1 MFTFSFNHVAISVKE
16 VHKSVE
22 FYQKVLK
29 LKEIENTASGSETRW
44 LALGDEKQLHLIPRP
59 DLEVNTNKA
68 VHFALA
74 TADINAI
81 VNHLRDLEIPYSDW
95 LGTTNK
101 DYVRNDG
108 IQQFYFQD
116 PDGYWVEINND
127 ISR

>member
-1 MFTFSFNHVAISVKE
+1 MFTFSFNHVAISVKD
-16 VHKSVE
+16 VNKSVD
-22 FYQKVLK
+22 FYQNVLK

-44 LALGDEKQLHLIPRP
+44 LSLGDNKQLHLIPRP
-59 DLEVNTNKA
+59 HLEVKTNKA

-74 TADINAI
+74 TKDINAI
-81 VNHLRDLEIPYSDW
+81 VNHLKELDITYTDW
-95 LGTTNK
+95 LGTPNK

-127 ISR
+127 I